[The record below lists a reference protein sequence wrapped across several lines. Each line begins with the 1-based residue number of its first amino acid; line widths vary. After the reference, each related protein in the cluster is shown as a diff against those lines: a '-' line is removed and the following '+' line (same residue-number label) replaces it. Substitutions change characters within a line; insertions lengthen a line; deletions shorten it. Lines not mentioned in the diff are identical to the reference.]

1 MKKFILGKKVTMS
14 QVFDKK
20 GNVVPVT
27 IVKAGPVVVTQLKT
41 SDRDGYVS
49 VQVGYDDSAKKMNKP
64 LAGHLKDLGKFRYLK
79 EFRVEDVGEL
89 QRGTKIDVSTFSEGD
104 NVKITGFSKGRGF
117 QGVMKRH
124 GFRGAP
130 ASHGT
135 KHSHRAP
142 GSIGSGF
149 PEHVFKGLRMAGRM
163 GYEQV
168 TQLGLTIVGVD
179 SEKNLLAIKG
189 AVPGARGT
197 LLQIQ
202 SED

>member
-1 MKKFILGKKVTMS
+1 MS
-14 QVFDKK
+14 QIFDKE
-20 GNVVPVT
+20 GRVVPVT
-27 IVKAGPVVVTQLKT
+27 IVEAGPVVVTQLKT
-41 SDRDGYVS
+41 FDRDGYVS
-49 VQVGYDDSAKKMNKP
+49 VQIGYDDTAKKINKP
-64 LAGHLKDLGKFRYLK
+64 LSGHLKELGKFRYLK
-79 EFRVEDVGEL
+79 EFRIEGAQEL
-89 QRGTKIDVSTFSEGD
+89 QMGAKIDVSTFQEGD
-104 NVKITGFSKGRGF
+104 EVKVTGFSKGKGF

-124 GFRGAP
+124 GFKGAP

-135 KHSHRAP
+135 KHAHRAP
-142 GSIGSGF
+142 GSIGAGF

-168 TQLGLTIVGVD
+168 TQLGLKIVKID
-179 SEKNLLAIKG
+179 PKKNLLAIKG

>member
-1 MKKFILGKKVTMS
+1 MS
-14 QVFDKK
+14 QVFNKE

-27 IVKAGPVVVTQLKT
+27 IVEAGPIVVTQLKT
-41 SDRDGYVS
+41 FDKNGYVS

-64 LAGHLKDLGKFRYLK
+64 LSGHLKDLGKFRYIK
-79 EFRVEDVGEL
+79 EFRVENAEEL
-89 QRGTKIDVSTFSEGD
+89 QRGAKIDVSAFNEGD
-104 NVKITGFSKGRGF
+104 NVKVTGFSKGKGF

-124 GFRGAP
+124 GFKGAP

-163 GYEQV
+163 GYEQI
-168 TQLGLTIVGVD
+168 TQLGLTIVKVD
-179 SEKNLLAIKG
+179 PEKNLLAIKG